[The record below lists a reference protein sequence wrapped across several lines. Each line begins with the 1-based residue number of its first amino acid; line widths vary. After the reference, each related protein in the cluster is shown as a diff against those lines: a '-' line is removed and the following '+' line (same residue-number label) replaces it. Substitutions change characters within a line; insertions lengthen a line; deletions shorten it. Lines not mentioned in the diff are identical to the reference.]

1 MKRPPGNEIRGIP
14 AYNPTMMEPAIA
26 ISDLDVRLDGKTLF
40 SGFSVELPAGQKAVI
55 VGESGAGKSTLLN
68 CIMGFVRQDAGEIR
82 VDGVTLTDETIWEAR
97 RRMAFVQQEPAP
109 GEGPVRRVLARPF
122 AYHGNR
128 DLVFD
133 ADYLD
138 ELMERFRLPKALL
151 DKDFRDLSGGER
163 QRAAIIAALLLKR
176 PVLLLDEVSSA
187 LDEDNTAAV
196 VDFLA
201 SLEETTVLA
210 VAHDRAL
217 RDIADRLITLNGD
230 AAR

>member
-1 MKRPPGNEIRGIP
+1 MKSPSTSEMRYIP

-26 ISDLDVRLDGKTLF
+26 IANLDVRLDEIPLF
-40 SGFSVELPAGQKAVI
+40 SGFSAELAPGQKAVI

-82 VDGVTLTDETIWEAR
+82 VDGVVLTDETIWEAR
-97 RRMAFVQQEPAP
+97 RRMAFVQQEPEP
-109 GEGPVRRVLARPF
+109 GEGPVRRVLTRPF
-122 AYHGNR
+122 DYHGNR
-128 DLVFD
+128 DLAFE

-151 DKDFRDLSGGER
+151 EKDFRDLSGGEK
-163 QRAAIIAALLLKR
+163 QRAAMISALLLKR
-176 PVLLLDEVSSA
+176 PILLLDEVSSA

-196 VDFLA
+196 VDYLA

-217 RDIADRLITLNGD
+217 RDIADRVITLNGD